1 MRKENL
7 ETKSSQ
13 FDLSELSFA
22 ELSKLRKEIK
32 APEETHKGKISKTK
46 HIEEQKQKTTSSR
59 IFDIELS
66 ENIDFNADYFKLPN
80 NVNNIAK
87 LQDEKE
93 HCVYMYLFK
102 LSYGLR
108 RNFCRVGYDAILK
121 NTSLSS
127 RSSVIRA
134 IEGLIQKN
142 HIIKI
147 KEDMPKKS
155 GTLYRVLSPDEII
168 SNMSNGNTVNLNVT
182 KLNVSRKTMSE
193 MSIIKNEN

>member
-7 ETKSSQ
+7 ETKSNQ
-13 FDLSELSFA
+13 IDLSELSFA

-32 APEETHKGKISKTK
+32 APEKIHKDKTSETEHKK
-46 HIEEQKQKTTSSR
+46 EQKKNSLE
-59 IFDIELS
+59 IANIELS
-66 ENIDFNADYFKLPN
+66 ENIDFDADYFKLPN

-102 LSYGLR
+102 LSYGLK

-134 IEGLIQKN
+134 INGLIQKN

-147 KEDMPKKS
+147 KEDMQKKS
-155 GTLYRVLSPDEII
+155 GTLYRVLSPDEIVL
-168 SNMSNGNTVNLNVT
+168 NTFSKGLTNLNVT
-182 KLNVSRKTMSE
+182 KVESIQNEDIRNEFSRK
-193 MSIIKNEN
+193 

>member
-7 ETKSSQ
+7 ETKSNQ
-13 FDLSELSFA
+13 IDLSELSFA

-32 APEETHKGKISKTK
+32 APEKIHKGKTSETEHKK
-46 HIEEQKQKTTSSR
+46 EQKKNSLE
-59 IFDIELS
+59 IANIELS
-66 ENIDFNADYFKLPN
+66 ENIDFDADYFKLPN

-102 LSYGLR
+102 LSYGLK

-134 IEGLIQKN
+134 INGLIQKN

-147 KEDMPKKS
+147 KEDMQKKS
-155 GTLYRVLSPDEII
+155 GTLYRVLSPDEIVL
-168 SNMSNGNTVNLNVT
+168 NTFSKGLTNLNVT
-182 KLNVSRKTMSE
+182 KVESIQNEDIRNEFSRK
-193 MSIIKNEN
+193 

>member
-1 MRKENL
+1 MRKENS
-7 ETKSSQ
+7 ETKSNQ
-13 FDLSELSFA
+13 IDLSELSFA

-32 APEETHKGKISKTK
+32 APEKIHKDKISKTEHK
-46 HIEEQKQKTTSSR
+46 KEKKTNLSEV
-59 IFDIELS
+59 FDIELS

-102 LSYGLR
+102 LSYGLK

-134 IEGLIQKN
+134 IDGLIRKN

-147 KEDMPKKS
+147 KEDMPNKS
-155 GTLYRVLSPDEII
+155 GTLYRVLSPDEI
-168 SNMSNGNTVNLNVT
+168 VA
-182 KLNVSRKTMSE
+182 NVSGKS
-193 MSIIKNEN
+193 